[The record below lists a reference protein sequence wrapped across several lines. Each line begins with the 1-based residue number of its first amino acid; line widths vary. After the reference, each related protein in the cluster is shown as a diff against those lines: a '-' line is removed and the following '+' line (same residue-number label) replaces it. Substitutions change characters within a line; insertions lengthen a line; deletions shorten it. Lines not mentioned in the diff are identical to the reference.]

1 MTVLL
6 VEDDKK
12 RREQIKAFLESDTVQ
27 VIAVDNAHQALRI
40 MHKTSI
46 DHLLSDLNLDDIDGL
61 WLSNELKKESVLF
74 ARVKKL
80 LYSSRPIIDD
90 LKDLAYRMGVDMCLT
105 STDAKGISEE
115 ALNYLKR

>member
-6 VEDDKK
+6 VEDDKQ
-12 RREQIKAFLESDTVQ
+12 RREQIKSFLESDTVQ
-27 VIAVDNAHQALRI
+27 VIAVDNVHQALRV
-40 MHKTSI
+40 MHKTSV
-46 DHLLSDLNLDDIDGL
+46 DHLLSDLNLEDGDGM

-90 LKDLAYRMGVDMCLT
+90 LKDLAYRMGVDACLS
-105 STDAKGISEE
+105 STEPKAISQE
-115 ALNYLKR
+115 ALNYLKQ